1 MAVSLNISP
10 TETMMDGDLARY
22 LAVGENALRAIQA
35 APDLIP
41 PQSILDLP
49 CGHGRVARHL
59 RAAYPGAEFFV
70 ADLDEPGADFC
81 AAEFGAVKLTSTP
94 DFNAIEF
101 GRRFDLIWVGSLI
114 THLDAEATRSFF
126 RFVSRHLSSEGSA
139 VVSSHGAFVAG
150 RLFLAQ
156 RPLYGLTAAEEAGI
170 LAAYQASGYG
180 YCQYPMQQ
188 GYGISLASR
197 NWIRQAA
204 AECGLIVASHED
216 HAWDNHQDVVVL
228 RHSRDSRPSG

>member
-1 MAVSLNISP
+1 MSLSLNISP
-10 TETMMDGDLARY
+10 SETMMDGDLARY

-35 APDLIP
+35 TPGLVAPH
-41 PQSILDLP
+41 SILDLP

-59 RAAYPGAEFFV
+59 RAAYPDAGLFV

-81 AAEFGAVKLTSTP
+81 AAEFGATKLVSTP

-114 THLDAEATRSFF
+114 THLDAQATRSFF
-126 RFVSRHLSSEGSA
+126 GFLARHLSADGSA

-156 RPLYGLTAAEEAGI
+156 RALYGLSMAEEADI
-170 LAAYQASGYG
+170 LAQYQAGGYG
-180 YCQYPMQQ
+180 YCQYPHQD

-197 NWIRQAA
+197 HWIRDAA
-204 AECGLIVASHED
+204 AAAGLAVVSHED

-228 RHSRDSRPSG
+228 RHSEGSPQRG